1 MDNNTAG
8 SLDSQREEI
17 LATCPEADKAMYQEI
32 LTLYFQNC
40 DPQVT
45 VVEIR
50 SEVGTD
56 GEQK

>member
-1 MDNNTAG
+1 MENKVTG
-8 SLDSQREEI
+8 SLESERKEI
-17 LATCPEADKAMYQEI
+17 LAACPEIDKALYQEI

-50 SEVGTD
+50 SEVGTN